1 MSYSTLLALK
11 GKEVVLLMESFTN
24 FLSSVIAS
32 VIANYISK
40 WVDRENK
47 KYNNQHKSQRSH
59 PLAFIFV

>member
-40 WVDRENK
+40 WLDRENK
-47 KYNNQHKSQRSH
+47 K
-59 PLAFIFV
+59 